1 MKRGLVALGWLVMA
15 SACTGK
21 VKVDTTDSDDA
32 NCGGD
37 EVVVE
42 FTTSDDV
49 TLKADLWP
57 ASEPGKG
64 AVVLFHMIPPTYH
77 RGNWLQRVRAA
88 IHDLG
93 VTVLTVDRRG
103 AGESGGVAL
112 EAYEGPG
119 ALQDMEAALR
129 FLTDSSQACSVDA
142 GRLVLV
148 GASNGT
154 TAVMDYTVAHDPV
167 LAGPAAL
174 IWMSPGT
181 YTENQNTIADHRQ
194 TLDALPILWLY
205 PTNEPWSQDFVSA
218 APAGWSFV
226 ERGDQHGT
234 KMFDGGDLEQQTL
247 SELTAWIA
255 QAQ

>member
-1 MKRGLVALGWLVMA
+1 MKPKHALLAMLVMA

-21 VKVDTTDSDDA
+21 GKVDTTDSDNA
-32 NCGGD
+32 SCGGD
-37 EVVVE
+37 EVVVDIS
-42 FTTSDDV
+42 TSDDV
-49 TLKADLWP
+49 SLKADLWP
-57 ASEPGKG
+57 ASEPDKG
-64 AVVLFHMIPPTYH
+64 AVVLFHMIPPTY
-77 RGNWLQRVRAA
+77 QRSDWPQHVRAA
-88 IHDLG
+88 LHELG

-129 FLTDSSQACSVDA
+129 FLTDSSQGCSVDS

-154 TAVMDYTVAHDPV
+154 TAVMDYTVAHDPA

-181 YTENQNTIADHRQ
+181 YTENQNAVADHRQ

-205 PTNEPWSQDFVSA
+205 PTHEPWSEDFISD
-218 APAGWSFV
+218 APATWSFV
-226 ERGDQHGT
+226 ERGEQHGT
-234 KMFDGGDLEQQTL
+234 KMFDGGGLEQQTL
-247 SELTAWIA
+247 SDLTAWIG
-255 QAQ
+255 QTL